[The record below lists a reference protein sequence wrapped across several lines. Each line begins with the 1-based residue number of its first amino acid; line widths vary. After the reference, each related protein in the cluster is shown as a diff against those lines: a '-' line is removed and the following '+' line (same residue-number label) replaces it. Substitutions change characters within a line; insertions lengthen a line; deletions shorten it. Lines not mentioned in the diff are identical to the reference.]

1 MQFINMKYTKK
12 ELEQIREINETLE
25 RMENKLDQMIAMMN
39 KPSNLNIK
47 GYPAK
52 NFDWTSK
59 IFCFKTKG
67 NSE

>member
-1 MQFINMKYTKK
+1 MALSKK
-12 ELEQIREINETLE
+12 ELIEINEALKRIE
-25 RMENKLDQMIAMMN
+25 DKLDQTLALMQ
-39 KPSNLNIK
+39 KPLTKLNIK

>member
-1 MQFINMKYTKK
+1 MALSKK
-12 ELEQIREINETLE
+12 ELIEINETLKRIE
-25 RMENKLDQMIAMMN
+25 DKLDQTLALMQRPLP
-39 KPSNLNIK
+39 KLNIK

>member
-1 MQFINMKYTKK
+1 MKYTK
-12 ELEQIREINETLE
+12 EQFEEINQILD
-25 RMENKLDQMIAMMN
+25 RMEKKLDQMIAMMN

-59 IFCFKTKG
+59 IFSFKTKG

>member
-1 MQFINMKYTKK
+1 MALSKK
-12 ELEQIREINETLE
+12 ELIEINEALKRIE
-25 RMENKLDQMIAMMN
+25 DKLDQTLALMQ
-39 KPSNLNIK
+39 KPLPKLNIK

-59 IFCFKTKG
+59 IFSFKSKG

>member
-1 MQFINMKYTKK
+1 MKYTKQD
-12 ELEQIREINETLE
+12 LIDINQALKRIED
-25 RMENKLDQMIAMMN
+25 KLDQTLALMQ
-39 KPSNLNIK
+39 KPLPKLNIK

>member
-1 MQFINMKYTKK
+1 MALSKQ
-12 ELEQIREINETLE
+12 ELIEINEALKRIE
-25 RMENKLDQMIAMMN
+25 DKLDQTIALMQ
-39 KPSNLNIK
+39 KPLPKLNIK

>member
-1 MQFINMKYTKK
+1 MKYTKK

-39 KPSNLNIK
+39 KPSNLKVK
-47 GYPAK
+47 GYPVK
-52 NFDWTSK
+52 NLDWTSK
-59 IFCFKTKG
+59 IFSFKTKG

>member
-1 MQFINMKYTKK
+1 MALSKK
-12 ELEQIREINETLE
+12 ELIEINEALKRIE
-25 RMENKLDQMIAMMN
+25 DKLDQTLALMQ
-39 KPSNLNIK
+39 KPLPKLNIK

>member
-1 MQFINMKYTKK
+1 MKYTQKQ
-12 ELEQIREINETLE
+12 LEQFKEINQILE

-39 KPSNLNIK
+39 KSSNLNIK

-59 IFCFKTKG
+59 IFSFNTKG